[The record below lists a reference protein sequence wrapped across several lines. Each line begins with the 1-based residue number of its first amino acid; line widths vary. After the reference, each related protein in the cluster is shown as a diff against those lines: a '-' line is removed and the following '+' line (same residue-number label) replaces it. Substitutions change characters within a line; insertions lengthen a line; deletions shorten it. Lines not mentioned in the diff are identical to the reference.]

1 MEISLAAEK
10 IAHLGPIPITNSMFT
25 SWIATLIIIVLAI
38 VATRKMSLIPRGIQ
52 NGAEMVVEMLQGLV
66 NSVMGDMNQTKKY
79 FPYLATIFLFI
90 IFNNWLG
97 LLPGVGSIGIHEIVH
112 GKEILVPIFR
122 GGNADL
128 NTTLAL
134 ALMTMTL
141 VQFFGIFAI
150 GIWKYGG
157 KFINFKEGPIGFFV
171 GILEI
176 IGEFSRIISFSFR
189 LFGNIFAGEVLLA
202 VITWLLPYVG
212 PIPFYGLEIFV
223 GFIQALVFTM
233 LAAVFIKT
241 ATEDHSAHEEH
252 ESAPAHA
259 A

>member
-1 MEISLAAEK
+1 
-10 IAHLGPIPITNSMFT
+10 MF
-25 SWIATLIIIVLAI
+25 I
-38 VATRKMSLIPRGIQ
+38 
-52 NGAEMVVEMLQGLV
+52 
-66 NSVMGDMNQTKKY
+66 
-79 FPYLATIFLFI
+79 
-90 IFNNWLG
+90 
-97 LLPGVGSIGIHEIVH
+97 
-112 GKEILVPIFR
+112 PIFR

-134 ALMTMTL
+134 AILTMTL

-150 GIWKYGG
+150 GLWKYAG

-223 GFIQALVFTM
+223 GFIQALVFSLLTLVFVNMATM
-233 LAAVFIKT
+233 T
-241 ATEDHSAHEEH
+241 HGGPEEH
-252 ESAPAHA
+252 GHVLAS
-259 A
+259 

>member
-10 IAHLGPIPITNSMFT
+10 IAHLGPIPITNSMLT
-25 SWIATLIIIVLAI
+25 SWIATLILIILAFF
-38 VATRKMSLIPRGIQ
+38 ATRKMSLIPKGIQ
-52 NGAEMVVEMLQGLV
+52 NVAEMAVEMLQGLV

-90 IFNNWLG
+90 VCNNWLG
-97 LLPGVGSIGIHEIVH
+97 LLPGVGSIGMHELIH
-112 GKEILVPIFR
+112 GKELFIPLFR

-134 ALMTMTL
+134 AIMTMTL

-150 GIWKYGG
+150 GFWKYGS
-157 KFINFKEGPIGFFV
+157 KFINFKDGPIGFFV
-171 GILEI
+171 GILEV

-212 PIPFYGLEIFV
+212 PIPFYGLEVFV

-233 LAAVFIKT
+233 LATVFIKT
-241 ATEDHSAHEEH
+241 AIEDHSGHEEH
-252 ESAPAHA
+252 VEAHA